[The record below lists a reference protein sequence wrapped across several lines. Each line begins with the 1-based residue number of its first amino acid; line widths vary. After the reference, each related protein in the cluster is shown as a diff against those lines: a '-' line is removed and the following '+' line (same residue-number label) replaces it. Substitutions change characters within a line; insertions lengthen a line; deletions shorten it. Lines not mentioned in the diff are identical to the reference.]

1 MKKLFTLTAPKYQNT
16 EGRSQIKRSRFVEMM
31 FMAIAMM
38 MIAPSAMKGQTTTLD
53 FGQSGTAAWQHVN
66 GTPKNWAN
74 INMSTTNYSAISNAK
89 VGDNINWNYGGTN
102 TLDISRL
109 AFVVNQNGVDNSNNG
124 FDGNDGFYLRREKI
138 NNVSI
143 SGLYTGNYSKIAVLN
158 LKPGDKVTFNAS
170 ASNEKINGQSVAQY
184 GVGIRYCKEFDGN
197 VWAHVGNG
205 GNMKF
210 ENGDSY
216 PNTNT
221 INIDSPGDLM
231 VSVNKGVYITSIV
244 IENGPRAEYLITES
258 ADKKSCTFEFT
269 SAGSLDQND
278 YAIPGMQVSFGNAND
293 YLMVSST
300 LRAEMHKLP
309 SWSEDL
315 EKNGTNYQPS
325 AGNFYEFRPT
335 TSGTISVTGE
345 LVGSQIHVFVYD
357 PTVGTVGDWVEKQ
370 EGKFYRDTK
379 TTNDFSFNVNKGRI
393 YYICQDTP
401 TESGNAYHL
410 HSFTFSHDFYVEQL
424 AKVIDLENDMDS
436 EGWIVL
442 TGIDGQG
449 GHEIKVKRCSSNI
462 SPAIETKIQYGHLYM
477 KAPQF
482 QSGKDNAG
490 TVIFDVKTDGGDFTF
505 VATFPYH
512 ADFGVDPTNPNR
524 SLGHTWNFIDPRN
537 SDSNIGNCFI
547 REGISSFNTGTTSGI
562 LSIGRW
568 ADDDSQFW
576 HEVNNREWT
585 YSRRV
590 EGSGGTHDPYYMN
603 TFDMVGDNA
612 DMIWETEGLWF
623 DTETNL
629 SIIYNESPEYD
640 QSVTNPV
647 DFVNNLNSDPD
658 RYVGLLPDANGKSSF
673 TIPALKNGDRVLI
686 FMKSGIKMSDDDN
699 DHGIFLKIHGAKDAI
714 GQHID
719 ASDLCKAGGTNYIGG
734 SSHKR
739 YEGCYHFIKE
749 GDGDMTFDMVGGSMC
764 KLMYIRIY
772 SGDRISTNG
781 LLSNKTI
788 DGVTVGGNLLY
799 MNDKGATTGDNSRLT
814 LHYSGKVQHSAFEV
828 LTYSGNLNDNSFS
841 GDNFKQSGAY
851 EQFLDFTSKV
861 GEIGMFRMR
870 AKDLEYNKKYVA
882 DFVDRNFTVGYR
894 DKVDSYPYTWDF
906 TDIQGFSS
914 TNMTNEATNYS
925 AANGSGELD
934 PANAAGYEISLFDDN
949 GNMKVHSGV
958 YPEDCNHIFD
968 ANKIGF
974 GNQLWAGG
982 DVIPETRG
990 LWFYTDDNDQL
1001 YNDCMQITDEGIRF
1015 ANVPDDEGK
1024 RVAWWNYKMVVP
1036 DVPADGAVYL
1046 RMTRDDVVSDDAK
1059 TWSEKDGADVPFV
1072 ATRFQFA
1079 SQSSKTQLS
1088 TDTEVKG
1095 DGDYAFYKVDGSDN
1109 DWILAVKNT
1118 TGNVEHL
1125 TFTLNGWI
1133 VKKLAV
1139 STDSKTLNKLGWATE
1154 SRNRY
1159 IDPEL
1164 TQFFT
1169 GEDVEVCK
1177 VTGFDYP
1184 NKTVTLNRVTVTNSV
1199 MEPVGTESSNSGY
1212 EAYLIHNT
1220 EDKAVEILNNGFH
1233 LFVPDM
1239 HDYVEGANSNVKSPQ
1254 SMSDSK
1260 LKAQLA
1266 SGSVNATDN
1275 AGNTN
1280 FVLTYKFRQVDSND
1294 NVISDIQEAKEV
1306 GFYRVLS
1313 SVSSK
1318 GNQGY
1323 LPVPTSEWKKKTS
1336 STAKFAL
1343 IFVDEE
1349 EEETGVVTGVESV
1362 SLQSAEKD
1370 VFYNLNGQK
1379 LNGAPTE
1386 SGIYIRNGKKVLVKM
1401 F

>member
-1 MKKLFTLTAPKYQNT
+1 MQPQIRRFNTITLRPHWGQYVISQGFMFLVTMLLLLVAGHDIITYKSPFLLLSGFTGSLVLY
-16 EGRSQIKRSRFVEMM
+16 RS
-31 FMAIAMM
+31 
-38 MIAPSAMKGQTTTLD
+38 L
-53 FGQSGTAAWQHVN
+53 
-66 GTPKNWAN
+66 
-74 INMSTTNYSAISNAK
+74 
-89 VGDNINWNYGGTN
+89 
-102 TLDISRL
+102 
-109 AFVVNQNGVDNSNNG
+109 
-124 FDGNDGFYLRREKI
+124 YLWM
-138 NNVSI
+138 
-143 SGLYTGNYSKIAVLN
+143 
-158 LKPGDKVTFNAS
+158 
-170 ASNEKINGQSVAQY
+170 
-184 GVGIRYCKEFDGN
+184 IRYY
-197 VWAHVGNG
+197 V
-205 GNMKF
+205 
-210 ENGDSY
+210 
-216 PNTNT
+216 
-221 INIDSPGDLM
+221 
-231 VSVNKGVYITSIV
+231 TS
-244 IENGPRAEYLITES
+244 
-258 ADKKSCTFEFT
+258 
-269 SAGSLDQND
+269 
-278 YAIPGMQVSFGNAND
+278 
-293 YLMVSST
+293 
-300 LRAEMHKLP
+300 
-309 SWSEDL
+309 
-315 EKNGTNYQPS
+315 
-325 AGNFYEFRPT
+325 
-335 TSGTISVTGE
+335 
-345 LVGSQIHVFVYD
+345 
-357 PTVGTVGDWVEKQ
+357 
-370 EGKFYRDTK
+370 
-379 TTNDFSFNVNKGRI
+379 
-393 YYICQDTP
+393 
-401 TESGNAYHL
+401 
-410 HSFTFSHDFYVEQL
+410 EQL
-424 AKVIDLENDMDS
+424 IIKH
-436 EGWIVL
+436 GVL
-442 TGIDGQG
+442 
-449 GHEIKVKRCSSNI
+449 KRTCDY
-462 SPAIETKIQYGHLYM
+462 IELYR
-477 KAPQF
+477 
-482 QSGKDNAG
+482 
-490 TVIFDVKTDGGDFTF
+490 I
-505 VATFPYH
+505 
-512 ADFGVDPTNPNR
+512 
-524 SLGHTWNFIDPRN
+524 
-537 SDSNIGNCFI
+537 
-547 REGISSFNTGTTSGI
+547 
-562 LSIGRW
+562 
-568 ADDDSQFW
+568 
-576 HEVNNREWT
+576 
-585 YSRRV
+585 
-590 EGSGGTHDPYYMN
+590 
-603 TFDMVGDNA
+603 
-612 DMIWETEGLWF
+612 
-623 DTETNL
+623 
-629 SIIYNESPEYD
+629 
-640 QSVTNPV
+640 V
-647 DFVNNLNSDPD
+647 DFCESRNILEQMF
-658 RYVGLLPDANGKSSF
+658 GLKTVS
-673 TIPALKNGDRVLI
+673 
-686 FMKSGIKMSDDDN
+686 
-699 DHGIFLKIHGAKDAI
+699 
-714 GQHID
+714 
-719 ASDLCKAGGTNYIGG
+719 
-734 SSHKR
+734 
-739 YEGCYHFIKE
+739 
-749 GDGDMTFDMVGGSMC
+749 
-764 KLMYIRIY
+764 IY